1 MEDSARGAR
10 SDAGERAAARARRD
24 VVVFVVVVASV
35 VAVLDGF
42 LIFSGSA
49 TAGLALVVLAMMW
62 TPGLVAVV
70 LRRLGREGFADVSF
84 RPFLGRGW
92 RWYVLAWLLPLL
104 VGGIAYGVGWV
115 SELAPLA
122 AGVGP
127 ASAAALLART
137 MTVAVPVSAVWV
149 LGEEI
154 GWRGFLLP
162 RLVQAG
168 AARPVLL
175 TNVIW
180 WAFHLPLILGGV
192 YATGPRPAVGALLF
206 GITVLGLGSV
216 ACWSRLATGSIWPS
230 VLMHAT
236 WNSVIQ
242 DGFDALTAGAGPRSP
257 ANLWVGESGILVAG
271 VGVVV
276 AVGVRAAMRLSS
288 AAAVAHA
295 S

>member
-1 MEDSARGAR
+1 MDDSARVPG
-10 SDAGERAAARARRD
+10 SDAEERAAARARRD
-24 VVVFVVVVASV
+24 VVVFVVVVASL
-35 VAVLDGF
+35 VAVLDGL
-42 LIFSGSA
+42 LIFSDPA
-49 TAGLALVVLAMMW
+49 TPGLAFVVLAMMW
-62 TPGLVAVV
+62 TPGLVAIV
-70 LRRLGREGFADVSF
+70 LRLLGREGFADVSF
-84 RPFLGRGW
+84 RPFVGRGW
-92 RWYVLAWLLPLL
+92 RWYLLAWLLPLL
-104 VGGIAYGVGWV
+104 VGGIAYGIGWF
-115 SELAPLA
+115 SGLAPPA
-122 AGVGP
+122 AGAGL
-127 ASAAALLART
+127 AGAAELLART

-162 RLVQAG
+162 RLVRGG

-180 WAFHLPLILGGV
+180 WTFHLPLILGGV
-192 YATGPRPAVGALLF
+192 YAAGPVPAVGALLF
-206 GITVLGLGSV
+206 GVTVLGMGSV

-230 VLMHAT
+230 VLIHAT

-242 DGFDALTAGAGPRSP
+242 DGFDVLTAGEGPRSVES
-257 ANLWVGESGILVAG
+257 LWVGESGILVAG

-295 S
+295 R